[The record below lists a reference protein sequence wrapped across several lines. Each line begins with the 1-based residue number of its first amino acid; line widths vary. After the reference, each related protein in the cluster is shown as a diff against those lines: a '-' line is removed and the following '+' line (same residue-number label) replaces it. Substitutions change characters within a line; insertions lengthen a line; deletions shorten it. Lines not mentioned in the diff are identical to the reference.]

1 MPKIA
6 IINALYLT
14 LDNAAL
20 QIQRGNL
27 LIEDDKITQ
36 LDKMATVDANF
47 SDYEIINGSHRLYL
61 PGLINTH
68 GHSAMTLLRGVSD
81 DVGLQDWFDSIW
93 PLEAK
98 FTADMAAKGSLLA
111 IAEMIKGGT
120 TCFVDMYDHMDQ
132 IATGV
137 ARSGMRACLTRGVI
151 GLGTKPEW
159 LAKIKE
165 AKNFANNWHGQCDNR
180 ITTMMSPH
188 APYTCPPE
196 VMEKLVDI
204 AHELNLPIH
213 THLAETQQ
221 EIVVCE
227 EQYGIRPV
235 DYLEKYHFFSRPNL
249 LAHVIYVNPAEIT
262 KLAHYK
268 AHISHNPGSNLKLGS
283 GIAPVTQFIAK
294 NMLVALGTDSA
305 ASNNNLDMFEEMR
318 LAALIHKGNLQ
329 DPRAVS
335 AAQVLEM
342 ATINGANALWLN
354 DIGALAPGMKADII
368 AIDIDQPHFYPQT
381 NLISQ
386 LVYSAS
392 AKDVTDVWVDGRPLM
407 RNKELLTLDEEKIKR
422 EFASCYE
429 KLMA

>member
-1 MPKIA
+1 MSKIA
-6 IINALYLT
+6 IINALYLI
-14 LDNAAL
+14 LDHAEP

-27 LIEDDKITQ
+27 LIENDKITQ
-36 LDKMATVDANF
+36 LDKMAAVDANLT
-47 SDYEIINGSHRLYL
+47 DYEIIDGSHRLYL

-81 DVGLQDWFDSIW
+81 DVALQDWFDSIW

-98 FTADMAAKGSLLA
+98 FTADMVAKGSLLA
-111 IAEMIKGGT
+111 IAEMIRGGT

-132 IATGV
+132 IANGV

-151 GLGTKPEW
+151 GLGAKPEW

-165 AKNFANNWHGQCDNR
+165 AKNFAKNWHGQCDNR
-180 ITTMMSPH
+180 ITTMISPH
-188 APYTCPPE
+188 APYTCPPAVIE
-196 VMEKLVDI
+196 HLVDV
-204 AHELNLPIH
+204 AHELDLPIH
-213 THLAETQQ
+213 THLAETQK
-221 EIVVCE
+221 EVMACE
-227 EQYGIRPV
+227 AQYGIRPI
-235 DYLEKYHFFSRPNL
+235 DYLEKYHFFSRPSL
-249 LAHVIYVNPAEIT
+249 LAHVIHVNQAEIA

-283 GIAPVTQFIAK
+283 GIAPITQFIAK
-294 NMLVALGTDSA
+294 NMLVTLGTDSA

-318 LAALIHKGNLQ
+318 LAALVHKGSLQ
-329 DPRAVS
+329 DSKAIS
-335 AAQVLEM
+335 AAQVLQM

-354 DIGALAPGMKADII
+354 DIGVLAPGMKADII

-381 NLISQ
+381 NLVSQ

-407 RNKELLTLDEEKIKR
+407 RNR
-422 EFASCYE
+422 A
-429 KLMA
+429 